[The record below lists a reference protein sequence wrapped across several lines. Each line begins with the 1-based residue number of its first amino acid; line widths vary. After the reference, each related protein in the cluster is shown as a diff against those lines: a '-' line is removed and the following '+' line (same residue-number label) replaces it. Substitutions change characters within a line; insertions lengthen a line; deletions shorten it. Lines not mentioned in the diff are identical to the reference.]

1 MLRKNFTAVAVGLL
15 ALGYFTSANA
25 ALVRT
30 IRYGNTVTAAG
41 PNYLE
46 IKAWCDVN
54 EIATGGGFRS
64 AAGSNVRIDENFPI
78 FSETVQGW
86 TIRFKATIPQFVG
99 STYVVCLRE
108 VE

>member
-1 MLRKNFTAVAVGLL
+1 MVRKNFTAIAVGLL

-25 ALVRT
+25 VLVQT
-30 IRYGNTVTAAG
+30 IRTGTEVTTSGLNT
-41 PNYLE
+41 LE

-78 FSETVQGW
+78 FSGTVQGW
-86 TIRFKATIPQFVG
+86 TIRFKTTISPFVG
-99 STYVVCLRE
+99 STYVVCLKE
-108 VE
+108 V